1 VISKRHCPFTGI
13 VNFFASADPL
23 MAIGSVRETT
33 PAQYAWHCYLD
44 DPVGGTAPDMAIAE
58 TNLKRAIARR
68 RDAARYPAA
77 TGPLFGNTQTTTF
90 TNAIGKR

>member
-1 VISKRHCPFTGI
+1 
-13 VNFFASADPL
+13 
-23 MAIGSVRETT
+23 
-33 PAQYAWHCYLD
+33 
-44 DPVGGTAPDMAIAE
+44 MAIAE